1 MANKKIG
8 KVIRQGEHRIARYAA
23 PQASETGNPTLP
35 VVVEEPVTMDA
46 GREQETRNTEH
57 AIPDEAEK
65 SDPEVIPL
73 QTKRRKTKSSKD
85 KDTLPQLLEQSIP
98 RSSEHARSKS
108 EKDLTTEHVEVR
120 TSQEGP
126 LVEKKE
132 PDGEN
137 VRSDNSLDFDIQT
150 QGDKQAE
157 TGEVQEQLDDDV
169 IEQDGVSDD
178 RTITEA
184 LDGMSKEDDADTVM
198 ETQSRAPEVSVQVS
212 SDNSDSPLIVMQQKA
227 RSRANVKQNKTSRGK
242 KKVSQGSKRAKMHR
256 KTKKGNSEGPSES
269 SIPSNETGVRSVK
282 PLSEKFLSAETKKR
296 FEKFK
301 GVEVLAER
309 NVNVMDFRKNHVWDL
324 FAERQL
330 TGTLTYACSFSKGLV
345 REFYA
350 NLTPSTD
357 IPGDF
362 MHYKAFVR
370 GRFIEFSPTII
381 NKLLGTPD
389 DSTQGLED
397 LPEGTTLED
406 LEVALTGEYVADRSG
421 KLPIA
426 GLKFESRVMHLI
438 GKTNWLPTRRTDVLQ
453 DELALLIFKLL
464 RKEDVNLGM
473 IIYSHIFSRAAD
485 MRVRYLLPHP
495 CLIQNI
501 IVRQSPEILA
511 DSEITEVIQ
520 RPLVIESRVLQAKM
534 SRAQLCS
541 KTFTLLLKHDK
552 QLIQVEKL
560 QRQVTKVVA
569 HIRARQHALW
579 TEFQRGESEGVP
591 SSSTPDKGKENI
603 VEDLMSDS
611 GNEEDADTTEDLS
624 E

>member
-1 MANKKIG
+1 MDIG
-8 KVIRQGEHRIARYAA
+8 E
-23 PQASETGNPTLP
+23 N
-35 VVVEEPVTMDA
+35 
-46 GREQETRNTEH
+46 
-57 AIPDEAEK
+57 
-65 SDPEVIPL
+65 
-73 QTKRRKTKSSKD
+73 
-85 KDTLPQLLEQSIP
+85 
-98 RSSEHARSKS
+98 S
-108 EKDLTTEHVEVR
+108 EKRTDKYSFLKSVHAAADNAQAKTSEPAKDGSENDLT
-120 TSQEGP
+120 
-126 LVEKKE
+126 
-132 PDGEN
+132 
-137 VRSDNSLDFDIQT
+137 
-150 QGDKQAE
+150 
-157 TGEVQEQLDDDV
+157 
-169 IEQDGVSDD
+169 IEQGQVKKSAAEIQLEDATGSDLHANRDNHSDSRDHSDRYGDGGADPVNTTTGDEVKATEAASDE
-178 RTITEA
+178 RTLTEA
-184 LDGMSKEDDADTVM
+184 LDDNLSGTEEEMVT
-198 ETQSRAPEVSVQVS
+198 ETQSRATEVPVPVS
-212 SDNSDSPLIVMQQKA
+212 SDNSDSPLIVLQQKA
-227 RSRANVKQNKTSRGK
+227 KGRLIRKRKATSTHDKEPSGVPGRTQNPR
-242 KKVSQGSKRAKMHR
+242 VIKR
-256 KTKKGNSEGPSES
+256 KKGGCSES
-269 SIPSNETGVRSVK
+269 TAQFSKSGDSALK

-389 DSTQGLED
+389 TATQGLED
-397 LPEGTTLED
+397 FPEGTTLED
-406 LEVALTGEYVADRSG
+406 MEVALTGEYVAERSG

-426 GLKFESRVMHLI
+426 RLKFESRVMHLI

-464 RKEDVNLGM
+464 RNEEVNLGR
-473 IIYSHIFSRAAD
+473 IIYSHILSRAAD

-520 RPLVIESRVLQAKM
+520 RPLVIESRVQQAKM

-560 QRQVTKVVA
+560 QRKVTKAVTQ
-569 HIRARQHALW
+569 IRARQHALW
-579 TEFQRGESEGVP
+579 TEFQRGESEAAP
-591 SSSTPDKGKENI
+591 SSSATGKGKEKM
-603 VEDLMSDS
+603 VEDLMSES
-611 GNEEDADTTEDLS
+611 GDDEDAETPEDLS